1 MTILLSS
8 HLLEQVQR
16 ICDRIGIFV
25 KGKLVAIGGIEELG
39 VNLASDNGRVVEIG
53 AEPLSDELI
62 EKLRGVKGVKAVERS
77 QKLLLVRSEKELR
90 PELAQAVSKAG
101 AKLLHL
107 RAAAA

>member
-1 MTILLSS
+1 M
-8 HLLEQVQR
+8 
-16 ICDRIGIFV
+16 
-25 KGKLVAIGGIEELG
+25 
-39 VNLASDNGRVVEIG
+39 VEIG

-107 RAAAA
+107 RLQTVGLEQIYFRYFREN